1 MRPGKTMRPD
11 RPTRM
16 RHDRWAG
23 RLRSC
28 LLKGLILRVVI
39 AVFLVGCASGP
50 DASHY
55 AAVLDELRVPPGW
68 ELAHTT
74 VSEPG
79 AKVPC
84 EPIMGSCPA
93 VFRYF
98 VVGGQPAQAYLPVK
112 QMVTD
117 AGFRLEEEVEPGCNG
132 LEGDD
137 RKACFL
143 VAVRGPDLLYI
154 QVFEPGI
161 DVDELGIGRD
171 GHFVVL
177 LRAYAKPQKESVR
190 SGSSHLAGRL
200 IAGLALVSMRKAS
213 SRPTAS
219 R

>member
-1 MRPGKTMRPD
+1 MRPGRANATD
-11 RPTRM
+11 HAIQG
-16 RHDRWAG
+16 RHDRRGG
-23 RLRSC
+23 RSRSR
-28 LLKGLILRVVI
+28 LMKGLILRVVI
-39 AVFLVGCASGP
+39 SAFLVGCASGP
-50 DASHY
+50 GASHY
-55 AAVLDELRVPPGW
+55 AAVLDELRIPAGW

-93 VFRYF
+93 VFRYY
-98 VVGGQPAQAYLPVK
+98 VVRGQPGAAYLPIK
-112 QMVTD
+112 QTVTD
-117 AGFRLEEEVEPGCNG
+117 AGFRFEEEVEPGCNG

-177 LRAYAKPQKESVR
+177 LRAYAKPQEESV
-190 SGSSHLAGRL
+190 
-200 IAGLALVSMRKAS
+200 
-213 SRPTAS
+213 P
-219 R
+219 